1 MEPRKKQEIDYYD
14 AHAREWLA
22 QNPNDSGSCDFEG
35 FDPKNLQSFRWCYSL
50 LEKEIKGK
58 KVLDYG
64 CGNGVH
70 LPFLAK
76 HAQEVFAIDLSQ
88 PSLDIAAERLT
99 KKDLEKNVS
108 LIQMDCEQ
116 LSFPDDFFDVIFDGG
131 TFSSIDLTRVLPEL
145 SRVLKP
151 GGCLIGIETLG
162 HNPIAN
168 LKRKLN
174 EKSGKRTEWAATHIF
189 KLSDLPRVKKYFVE
203 TSLWFFHPISW
214 VMIPL
219 AGKPLGRALL
229 SIGEILDTIALWIP
243 GVKLLAFKVVF
254 RFSSPKK

>member
-1 MEPRKKQEIDYYD
+1 MEPRKQKEIDYYD
-14 AHAREWLA
+14 EHAREWLTHHSD
-22 QNPNDSGSCDFEG
+22 DSGQGDFEG
-35 FDPKNLQSFRWCYSL
+35 FDPKNLRSFRFCYAL

-58 KVLDYG
+58 RVLDYG

-70 LPFLAK
+70 LPFLAR
-76 HAQEVFAIDLSQ
+76 HAKEVVAIDLSQ
-88 PSLDIAAERLT
+88 PSLDIAARLLEKERLSGI
-99 KKDLEKNVS
+99 VS

-116 LSFPDDFFDVIFDGG
+116 LAFPDNSFDVIFDGG
-131 TFSSIDLTRVLPEL
+131 TFSSIDLDRALPEL
-145 SRVLKP
+145 SRILKP
-151 GGCLIGIETLG
+151 NGCLIGIETFG

-174 EKSGKRTEWAATHIF
+174 EKSGKRTEWAASHIF
-189 KLSDLPRVKKYFVE
+189 KLSDFPRVKKYFAE
-203 TSLWFFHPISW
+203 TSLWFFHPLSW